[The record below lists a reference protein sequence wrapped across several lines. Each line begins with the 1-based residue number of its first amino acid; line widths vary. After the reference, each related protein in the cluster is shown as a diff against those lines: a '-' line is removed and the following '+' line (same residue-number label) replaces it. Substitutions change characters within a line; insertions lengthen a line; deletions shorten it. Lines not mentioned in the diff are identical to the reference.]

1 MSGPVSGIGWG
12 DAWGHLSQGRAH
24 TAACTA
30 GPGPSAPGLSPCLG
44 PGARAGCVRR
54 SDRKREASARR
65 AAAPL
70 SPCRG
75 ASEAPPCPRS
85 RQRRAAV
92 LRAAHQRRDLR
103 PGLLQP
109 ARPARCAAALRA
121 ALLQCPHQ
129 VRPPG
134 RGGRGG
140 AQQCTEVF
148 PVTAGLSHGD
158 AELRGARSPECAVG
172 EARPPE
178 AGLRSASGHPST
190 GPAPWAW
197 GGSWAPAGARPES
210 VLTGSCGRPYRS
222 LVRGGVTSGFL
233 NAERLV
239 IQMSPRDAQISG
251 QVAGAG
257 RSDRADAGRLRRQL
271 TGGPGAAAPG
281 RGVLGSPGQGPR
293 SPGRAEQTACR
304 VHGGGGRAV
313 RPGSPRAP

>member
-1 MSGPVSGIGWG
+1 MSGPS
-12 DAWGHLSQGRAH
+12 
-24 TAACTA
+24 AAC
-30 GPGPSAPGLSPCLG
+30 
-44 PGARAGCVRR
+44 
-54 SDRKREASARR
+54 
-65 AAAPL
+65 
-70 SPCRG
+70 
-75 ASEAPPCPRS
+75 PPCPPRCGPTCRS
-85 RQRRAAV
+85 SAASSPSKAARARGA
-92 LRAAHQRRDLR
+92 
-103 PGLLQP
+103 
-109 ARPARCAAALRA
+109 
-121 ALLQCPHQ
+121 
-129 VRPPG
+129 G
-134 RGGRGG
+134 RGAGGG
-140 AQQCTEVF
+140 AGHSTCTEVF

-222 LVRGGVTSGFL
+222 LVLGGVTSGFL

-257 RSDRADAGRLRRQL
+257 RSDREAAGHLRRQL

-281 RGVLGSPGQGPR
+281 RGVLGSPGQGLR

-304 VHGGGGRAV
+304 VRGQGRAV